1 MRDARIV
8 LPLLLTL
15 LLGVT
20 TLSFA
25 DEETPLEQPVVE
37 LSKED
42 QEVVEMME
50 LLELME
56 LLKDL
61 ENVAALEDK
70 G

>member
-1 MRDARIV
+1 MV
-8 LPLLLTL
+8 LPVLLSL

-20 TLSFA
+20 TLTFA
-25 DEETPLEQPVVE
+25 DEETRVEQTAVE

-42 QEVVEMME
+42 QEVIEMIE

-61 ENVAALEDK
+61 ENVAALEDN